1 MRCPYRGL
9 ATIRVENTSHRY
21 TKKSSLPVDFI
32 PTNSAVSLRIP
43 PLNPLRVFEVVAR
56 LQNLTLAAQELHV
69 SQSAVSR
76 QLATLETYLGVE
88 LFRREHRG
96 VTLTRAGAAYAKR
109 IAPAFA
115 EIAAATDGL
124 LQNMSHRVLR
134 VRTYTTFTGKWLI
147 PRLED
152 FHARHPDIEVIVSNG
167 VSDVD
172 FDRDAADVAIQFG
185 AGGWPRVKEDF
196 LFTDEIE
203 PVCSPEYLDKILSK
217 QGKPEDLLKGR
228 LLVSKYRK
236 TDWTDWLA
244 ANGLST
250 VAAGSERMGFS
261 TSVLTW
267 QAALDGLGIAIGQSA
282 LLQTEFSKG
291 LLVRPFRRPLQRS
304 MSYYLVRPQE
314 QRFSRRVSVFRDWLL
329 DTAARE
335 RDALAKGREES
346 SVLKMSAPSSHTG
359 PTVRGD

>member
-1 MRCPYRGL
+1 MRGPCRLPDP
-9 ATIRVENTSHRY
+9 IRAGHRTHRY
-21 TKKSSLPVDFI
+21 TKKSFLPALLLSRI
-32 PTNSAVSLRIP
+32 PAVSLRIP

-76 QLATLETYLGVE
+76 QLATLESYLGVE

-109 IAPAFA
+109 VAPAFA

-124 LQNMSHRVLR
+124 LQNMSHKVLR
-134 VRTYTTFTGKWLI
+134 VRTYTTFTAKWLI

-152 FHARHPDIEVIVSNG
+152 FHARHPNIEVIVSNG
-167 VSDVD
+167 VSEVD

-185 AGGWPRVKEDF
+185 LGGWPRVKEDV

-203 PVCSPEYLDKILSK
+203 PVCSPEYLDKNMSRH
-217 QGKPEDLLKGR
+217 GKLEDLLKGR

-236 TDWTDWLA
+236 TDWTDWLE
-244 ANGLST
+244 ANGLS
-250 VAAGSERMGFS
+250 AAAAHSERMGFS
-261 TSVLTW
+261 TSILTW

-282 LLQTEFSKG
+282 LLQTEFNKG

-304 MSYYLVRPQE
+304 MSYYLLRPQE
-314 QRFSRRVSVFRDWLL
+314 QRFSRRVAVFRDWLL
-329 DTAARE
+329 ETAARE
-335 RDALAKGREES
+335 REALANGPKEP
-346 SVLKMSAPSSHTG
+346 PSLG
-359 PTVRGD
+359 